1 MIHEERESRY
11 LCGDSISIR
20 ATAPIP
26 KARAEAPAVEAA
38 LAGAASITIVNRD
51 SHRGLEL
58 VKLIQEKT
66 PARADLVVWDKMYRV
81 PEEQRSL

>member
-1 MIHEERESRY
+1 
-11 LCGDSISIR
+11 
-20 ATAPIP
+20 
-26 KARAEAPAVEAA
+26 VEAA